1 MVHLN
6 FGEVYFGFKI
16 MYINELIQL
25 TQNKLNTIL
34 NQANLAFQ
42 EGRAEDYARLIDE
55 AKEIE
60 AVLLKLNS

>member
-1 MVHLN
+1 MDQN
-6 FGEVYFGFKI
+6 FGEAYFGFKI
-16 MYINELIQL
+16 MYINELKQL
-25 TQNKLNTIL
+25 TQNKLNTAL

-42 EGRAEDYARLIDE
+42 EGRAEDYARLMDE

>member
-1 MVHLN
+1 
-6 FGEVYFGFKI
+6 

-34 NQANLAFQ
+34 NKANLAFQ